1 MSYTIDMS
9 VNQHEL
15 EIITT
20 ITQSLLP
27 KTHRAFLF
35 GSRVTGENRPHSDYD
50 LGIEG
55 PWALSP
61 REWGELHDAL
71 EEAPIIHAVDVVDFA
86 AANHE
91 FKERA
96 AEHIIP
102 LEI

>member
-1 MSYTIDMS
+1 MPYTSNMS
-9 VNQHEL
+9 VDQHEL

-20 ITQSLLP
+20 ITRKLLP

-35 GSRVTGENRPHSDYD
+35 GSRATGENRPHSDYD

-55 PWALSP
+55 PRPLSP

-71 EEAPIIHAVDVVDFA
+71 EEAPILHAVDVVDFA
-86 AANHE
+86 AANDA

-96 AEHIIP
+96 TEQTIP
-102 LEI
+102 IVH